1 MVKRRIKIGHIFVI
15 FAILISGCNFY
26 ANRTQERLI
35 SRVHEYHK
43 LLSTYQEWD
52 KTYNL
57 LSNKSPHKSVGTDGY
72 RDEKVSLYKDYTE
85 LSYELDRVEYKKTGP
100 VNVYLELNL
109 ANKTKGLHKMGKVE
123 EVWVF
128 ERGDWFLKEEKLL
141 EEIEMHR

>member
-1 MVKRRIKIGHIFVI
+1 MGKRRIGIGQIFVI

-26 ANRTQERLI
+26 ANRTQARLI

-43 LLSTYQEWD
+43 LWQLQEWD
-52 KTYNL
+52 KSYNL
-57 LSNKSPHKSVGTDGY
+57 LSNKSPHKSGGMDGY

-100 VNVYLELNL
+100 ANVYLELNL
-109 ANKTKGLHKMGKVE
+109 ANKTKGLHKMDKVE